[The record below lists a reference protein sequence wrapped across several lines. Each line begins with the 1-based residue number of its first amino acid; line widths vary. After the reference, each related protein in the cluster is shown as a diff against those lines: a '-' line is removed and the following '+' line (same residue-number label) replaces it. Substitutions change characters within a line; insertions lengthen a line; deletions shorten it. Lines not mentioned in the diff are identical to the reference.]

1 MQILKY
7 NRSRFHRYLFSCKN
21 YQAKEGSC
29 FPKVGRFFA
38 RKPTK
43 LSLYFSVFSSIFY
56 GFYKFQQK
64 GFTIEDLT
72 FKQAPRSFSSFSEM
86 PLVCINALGNKK
98 NLTMWSGT
106 VDSCPASIP
115 ASSPAL
121 KTRKG
126 RGRAPGSPGARFV
139 PELETGAAPVS

>member
-1 MQILKY
+1 MQ
-7 NRSRFHRYLFSCKN
+7 
-21 YQAKEGSC
+21 
-29 FPKVGRFFA
+29 
-38 RKPTK
+38 K
-43 LSLYFSVFSSIFY
+43 LSGKRGIMLSKSWKVLRTKTNKVEFVFFCFSSIFY

-121 KTRKG
+121 KTWKG